1 MEQVEHRVVFTKD
14 MKKDYT
20 ILIPTMLPMH
30 FELIAKIID
39 SYGYKTEVLKNSGN
53 RVKECGLKYVHNDSC
68 YPAILVIGQFI
79 DALESGKYD
88 PHKTALLITQT
99 GGGCRASNYI
109 ALLRKALKRAG
120 FEYVPVISLNFAGLE
135 SNPGFK
141 VTLSMAHRMF
151 YAVNYGDLL
160 MLLLN
165 QSKPYEITK
174 GESEK
179 LAHKWVEKLAF
190 DMKNSGRLIS
200 YKEVKQNYAQMIRDF
215 AAIPKQK
222 EQKVKVG
229 IVGEIFVKFSPLG
242 NNNLEDF
249 LLSEGAETV
258 MPGLLDFCLYCVY
271 NGVIDERLYGTGKAK
286 AFGSRILFNRLVSK
300 QQDIIDAINEE
311 GSFEPPTSF
320 AHTCTLTK
328 GYMGLGAKMGEG
340 WLLTAEMLE
349 LIEQG
354 TTNIVCAQPF
364 GCLPNHIVGKG
375 VMKLIKE
382 KNPDVNIVAIDYDPG
397 ATAINQENRIKL
409 MLANAKQPMAEM
421 QDEKAEP
428 KNYNNDEEKEL
439 ATQAI

>member
-1 MEQVEHRVVFTKD
+1 MEKSEQRVVFTKE
-14 MKKDYT
+14 MKEDYT

-30 FELIAKIID
+30 FEMISKIIS
-39 SYGYKTEVLKNSGN
+39 SYGYKTELLKNSGKQ
-53 RVKECGLKYVHNDSC
+53 VKDCGLKYVHNDSC
-68 YPAILVIGQFI
+68 YPAIIVIGQFI

-88 PHKTALLITQT
+88 THKTAVLITQT

-109 ALLRKALKRAG
+109 ALLRKALDRAG
-120 FEYVPVISLNFAGLE
+120 FGYVPVVSFNFAGLE

-141 VTLSMAHRMF
+141 LTLPMVHRMV

-165 QSKPYEITK
+165 QSKPYEITN
-174 GESEK
+174 GDSDK
-179 LAHKWVEKLAF
+179 LAHHWIEKLTKG
-190 DMKNSGRLIS
+190 MENSGKLIS
-200 YKEVKQNYAQMIRDF
+200 YKEVKRNYEQIIKDF
-215 AAIPKQK
+215 SDIPKRS
-222 EQKVKVG
+222 ENKVKVG

-242 NNNLEDF
+242 NNNLEEF
-249 LLSEGAETV
+249 LLSEGAQTV

-271 NGVIDERLYGTGKAK
+271 NGVIDEKLYGMGKTK
-286 AFGSRILFNRLVSK
+286 ALISRVLMKILVNK
-300 QQDIIDAINEE
+300 QQDIIDAVNKE
-311 GSFEPPTSF
+311 GSFEPPASF
-320 AHTCTLTK
+320 AHTCTLTE

-382 KNPDVNIVAIDYDPG
+382 KNPNVNIVAIDYDPG
-397 ATAINQENRIKL
+397 STQINQENRIKL
-409 MLANAKQPMAEM
+409 MLANAKQPESEN
-421 QDEKAEP
+421 QEDEQP
-428 KNYNNDEEKEL
+428 KVDCKNCKKDL
-439 ATQAI
+439 AARLS